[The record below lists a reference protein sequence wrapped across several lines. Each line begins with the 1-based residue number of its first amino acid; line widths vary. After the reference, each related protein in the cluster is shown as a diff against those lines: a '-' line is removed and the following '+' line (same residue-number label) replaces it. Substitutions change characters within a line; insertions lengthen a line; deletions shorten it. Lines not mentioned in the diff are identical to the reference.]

1 MRLTYYGYNAFFI
14 EATKIVILDPGQD
27 LHRRRIG
34 PLLPRVA
41 WPQADLILV
50 THGDA
55 DHAEY
60 VPHVARASG
69 APVVCGLPLAER
81 WRREGIMVVPLAVGE
96 RVQVT
101 GVPVEGV
108 PVRHGGLALT
118 LFGHTLA
125 FKPPSVGVGAIGL
138 SFALEMLSAGAG
150 REL

>member
-1 MRLTYYGYNAFFI
+1 MEHGYTTVSVSDWRLLTLSA
-14 EATKIVILDPGQD
+14 
-27 LHRRRIG
+27 
-34 PLLPRVA
+34 LLLAPFLWFNEGTRSV
-41 WPQADLILV
+41 V
-50 THGDA
+50 TRGDT

-118 LFGHTLA
+118 LFGHTLT

-138 SFALEMLSAGAG
+138 CFPLERGESF
-150 REL
+150 EL